1 MQTHKQKIK
10 NASASCVFSEIQRSA
25 KESPGNNLVK
35 RANPEVASACKDEMS
50 HLLFVD
56 QQPKKDAEL
65 FLFHFG
71 AFLLWLLTDHM
82 NVLYFLS
89 SCTESL
95 INHHLNVEQKMEGE
109 RGEGSEKVAKD

>member
-56 QQPKKDAEL
+56 
-65 FLFHFG
+65 
-71 AFLLWLLTDHM
+71 
-82 NVLYFLS
+82 
-89 SCTESL
+89 
-95 INHHLNVEQKMEGE
+95 
-109 RGEGSEKVAKD
+109 